1 MKNAGMVW
9 LTCILF
15 LNGFSQKLELKDAVN
30 IGLKNSLDIQFAGN
44 MVDIAKLNNYIGI
57 AGGLP
62 LVTAAAA
69 DNYGITGV
77 NQRINTGEVIKR
89 EGSNANNLSANFTAS
104 ILLYNGH
111 RVYSAKRRLEQMELM
126 NKDSLNAVIMNIM
139 AQIMV
144 AYFDVLRQQGYFK
157 TFDLAIEVARRKLEI
172 VKTQQGVGLA
182 NNADLYQSE
191 VDLNNLIQSRGTQ
204 QIIVDQAKAELLRQ
218 LTVRPDSVII
228 IEDTITLDRNIILDD
243 VLSRLPQNPDMLAA
257 EDQVRINQILIQ
269 EIAAQRYPTIRAS
282 TGYTY
287 NGNNASAGQ
296 LLLNQSYGPF
306 VGISLNIP
314 IYNGSIY
321 KRQQKIA
328 EINHQNAIVQKD
340 MLQRDLKASI
350 VKTYNAYTA
359 TLQQL
364 ESQKN
369 NYRLAQQLL
378 NLVLQRF
385 QYRQATIV
393 DVAQAQQSYITA
405 AYSLVNYSFVAKAA
419 EIELKRISFRLA
431 P

>member
-1 MKNAGMVW
+1 MKNTGMVW
-9 LTCILF
+9 LTCIIF
-15 LNGFSQKLELKDAVN
+15 INGFSQKLELKDAVN
-30 IGLKNSLDIQFAGN
+30 LGLKNSLDIQFAGN

-62 LVTAAAA
+62 LVTAAAN

-89 EGSNANNLSANFTAS
+89 EGSNANNLQANFTAS

-126 NKDSLNAVIMNIM
+126 NKDSLNAVIQNVM
-139 AQIMV
+139 AQIMT

-182 NNADLYQSE
+182 NNADRFQTE
-191 VDLNNLIQSRGTQ
+191 VDLNNLLQSRETQ
-204 QIIVDQAKAELLRQ
+204 QIIVDQAKAELLRL
-218 LTVRPDSVII
+218 LTLRTDSLII
-228 IEDTITLDRNIILDD
+228 IEDTITLDRNITLDD
-243 VLSRLPQNPDMLAA
+243 VLSRLPENPDVMAA
-257 EDQVRINQILIQ
+257 QDQIRINQMLIQ

-306 VGISLNIP
+306 VGLSLNIP

-328 EINHQNAIVQKD
+328 EINKQNAIAQRD
-340 MLQRDLKASI
+340 MLERDLKASI
-350 VKTYNAYTA
+350 VKTYNAYAA
-359 TLQQL
+359 TLHQL
-364 ESQKN
+364 ESQRN
-369 NYRLAQQLL
+369 NYKLAEQLL

-385 QYRQATIV
+385 QYRQATII
-393 DVAQAQQSYITA
+393 DVAQAQQSFITA
-405 AYSLVNYSFVAKAA
+405 AYSLVNYSFVAKTA
-419 EIELKRISFRLA
+419 EIELKRVSFRLT

>member
-1 MKNAGMVW
+1 MKNTGMVW
-9 LTCILF
+9 LAWILC
-15 LNGFSQKLELKDAVN
+15 LNGFGQKLELKDAVN
-30 IGLKNSLDIQFAGN
+30 LGLKNSLDIQFAGN

-62 LVTAAAA
+62 LITAAAA

-111 RVYSAKRRLEQMELM
+111 RVYSAKRRLEEMELM
-126 NKDSLNAVIMNIM
+126 NKDSLNAVVMNIM
-139 AQIMV
+139 AQIMTS
-144 AYFDVLRQQGYFK
+144 YFDVLRQQGYSK
-157 TFDLAIEVARRKLEI
+157 TFELAIDVARRKLEI
-172 VKTQQGVGLA
+172 VKAQQGVGLA

-191 VDLNNLIQSRGTQ
+191 VDLNNLTQSRQTQ
-204 QIIVDQAKAELLRQ
+204 QIIVDQAKAELLRL
-218 LTVRPDSVII
+218 LTVRSDSVIV
-228 IEDTITLDRNIILDD
+228 IEDTITLDRNITLDD
-243 VLSRLPQNPDMLAA
+243 VFSRLPQNPDIMAA
-257 EDQVRINQILIQ
+257 DEQIRINQILIQ

-328 EINHQNAIVQKD
+328 QINQQNAVVQKE

-350 VKTYNAYTA
+350 IKTYNAYTA
-359 TLQQL
+359 TLHQL

-419 EIELKRISFRLA
+419 EIELKRISFQLT